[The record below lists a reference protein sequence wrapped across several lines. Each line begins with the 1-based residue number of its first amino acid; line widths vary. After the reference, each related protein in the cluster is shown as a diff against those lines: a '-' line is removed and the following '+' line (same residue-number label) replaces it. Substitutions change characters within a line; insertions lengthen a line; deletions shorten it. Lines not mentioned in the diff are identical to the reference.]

1 MALCYNSFM
10 KVSPTLN
17 LQQYEEIN
25 MNAYGASAFLT
36 MSWER
41 LGKPA
46 DPISTE
52 NGRKLMEIIIHVWAK
67 ELTREYVEWKEIRDE
82 YQKHELSIKEQV
94 KEGTGRSLASYPMFV
109 YQIMK
114 KLFPTF
120 DPIERKN
127 CIKLV
132 KLFPIFR
139 FVNKV

>member
-1 MALCYNSFM
+1 M

-17 LQQYEEIN
+17 LQDYEDVN
-25 MNAYGASAFLT
+25 LNAYGASAFLT
-36 MSWER
+36 LSWER

-67 ELTREYVEWKEIRDE
+67 ELTQEYVEWKAIRDE
-82 YQKHELSIKEQV
+82 YQQSELSIHDQV
-94 KEGTGRSLASYPMFV
+94 KQGTGRSLASYPMFV
-109 YQIMK
+109 YKLMK

-120 DPIERKN
+120 DPIERSN
-127 CIKLV
+127 CMTLIKH
-132 KLFPIFR
+132 FPIFR